1 MKENVFYVKIYFQ
14 ERVNIMIFTYEQ
26 ISKLNDTELIVY
38 NYIIKN
44 MNQVLN
50 MNIRELASKSH
61 VSTAT
66 ITRFCH
72 KLNCDGFVE
81 FKIELKR
88 FNEVKEDIIPGQ
100 MGFEDFPEIMPKQ

>member
-1 MKENVFYVKIYFQ
+1 
-14 ERVNIMIFTYEQ
+14 MIQNLLSIIIF
-26 ISKLNDTELIVY
+26 
-38 NYIIKN
+38 IKN

-72 KLNCDGFVE
+72 KLNCDGFVD
-81 FKIELKR
+81 LK
-88 FNEVKEDIIPGQ
+88 
-100 MGFEDFPEIMPKQ
+100 